1 MNYKVLY
8 RKYRPKNFDDIVG
21 QGNTIELLKD
31 SVINDKIS
39 HAYIF
44 SGPRGTGK
52 TSTAKVFA
60 KTINCLDN
68 KNGVPCEKCEN
79 CLNFNQSSD
88 IYEIDAASNNGV
100 DQVRELIDNIKL
112 TPINSRFKIYIIDE
126 VHMLSTSAFNALLLT
141 LEEPPSH
148 VVFILATT
156 DIEDVPITVLSRCQ
170 RLDFRKISMKDIV
183 SNLKMVAEKE
193 NISIDDEALLEIADF
208 SDGGMR
214 DALSILDQLSKTN
227 ENITQNIVLESLG
240 SISNKMINDLVKAI
254 EENDAQKI
262 VDFVKITRE
271 QSADFKSVCKRIIKA
286 LEKVAIN
293 IKLGNYDGNLDYN
306 ICKNLC
312 FEISSCI
319 YKYNVNL
326 DPYTML
332 ELILLDNVAKFTNDI
347 SREINS
353 KSWEITE
360 NKPKSE
366 KIDASTSSDDNISQE
381 IISSENSDENT
392 PSENIQEK
400 KNDSKEEESIG
411 IEDIDNS
418 ISNGYISELVDVRVN
433 NCFVDAN
440 KDYLNEAKGYWE
452 KFIALSKVK
461 KEKGILLDTSIVLA
475 SDKIIVIKADL
486 DSITDQINEKILSI
500 EEAFNDYVH
509 GSYKLISVT
518 PDNWTNYMQ
527 AFKNNYAKGIKYQYK
542 DEPTLDNVNQVVDDI
557 FVSKKIEIK

>member
-112 TPINSRFKIYIIDE
+112 TPINSRYKIYIIDE

-271 QSADFKSVCKRIIKA
+271 QSADFKSVCKRIIKV

-366 KIDASTSSDDNISQE
+366 KIDVSTSSDDNISQE

-452 KFIALSKVK
+452 KFIALSKIK